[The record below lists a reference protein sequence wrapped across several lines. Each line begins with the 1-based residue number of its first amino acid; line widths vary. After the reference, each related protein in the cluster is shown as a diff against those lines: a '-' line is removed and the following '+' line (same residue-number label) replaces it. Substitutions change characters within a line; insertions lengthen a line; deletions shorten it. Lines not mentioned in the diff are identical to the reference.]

1 MDLKATEKKI
11 RETEAAIRRD
21 LSEISKV
28 DGTIRRSQERKK
40 VLENRVKDNRTLLS
54 DLENRKTVLIIE
66 AKIGRMDEGKLAR
79 LTELIADHEDAFEK
93 EAPALEEDRDETET
107 DHASPVST
115 RV

>member
-1 MDLKATEKKI
+1 MDLKTTEKKI

-40 VLENRVKDNRTLLS
+40 VLENR
-54 DLENRKTVLIIE
+54 KTVLIIE
-66 AKIGRMDEGKLAR
+66 AKIGRMDEEKLAR

>member
-1 MDLKATEKKI
+1 MDLKTTEKKI
-11 RETEAAIRRD
+11 RETEAAVRRD

-40 VLENRVKDNRTLLS
+40 MLENRVKDNRALLS
-54 DLENRKTVLIIE
+54 NLENRKTVLIIE

-79 LTELIADHEDAFEK
+79 LTELIADHEDAFEE
-93 EAPALEEDRDETET
+93 EAAALEEDRDETET

>member
-1 MDLKATEKKI
+1 MDLKTTEKKI

-40 VLENRVKDNRTLLS
+40 VLENRALLS

-107 DHASPVST
+107 DHASPV
-115 RV
+115 R